1 MNKEEVNDD
10 SDYKKLYFDLKEKY
24 DKLKTESEEL
34 RTENKIK
41 DIELQKLRKNPKDEL
56 MKLNLNYLDK
66 KDIANLDNNSVYK
79 NNSKKYET
87 YSVDSFRNEVEHNND
102 LINDLIKIDADEIN
116 RNSSEIK
123 NLMKIENSA
132 NFQIISNKKNIKSLI
147 FDIDEILLNIKKKQ
161 ESLHQTEKM
170 LNIKIDNK
178 D

>member
-1 MNKEEVNDD
+1 
-10 SDYKKLYFDLKEKY
+10 
-24 DKLKTESEEL
+24 
-34 RTENKIK
+34 
-41 DIELQKLRKNPKDEL
+41 
-56 MKLNLNYLDK
+56 MKLNLNCLDK
-66 KDIANLDNNSVYK
+66 KDITNLDNNSVYK

-102 LINDLIKIDADEIN
+102 LINDLIKIDADEIK
-116 RNSSEIK
+116 RNSNEIK
-123 NLMKIENSA
+123 SLMKIENSI